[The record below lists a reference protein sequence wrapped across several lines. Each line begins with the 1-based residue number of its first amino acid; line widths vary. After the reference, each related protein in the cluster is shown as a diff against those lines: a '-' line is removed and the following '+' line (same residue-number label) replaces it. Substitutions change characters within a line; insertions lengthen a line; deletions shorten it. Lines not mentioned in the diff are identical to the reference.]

1 MKYVLVDRGDN
12 IVDKTEVSGDLKVA
26 KEFFLA
32 RKQIDKKEFNNIWK
46 VMTEEQYDLQFKA
59 SLQNRQMGNRKYEWW
74 KDEPSGPDDEF
85 DY

>member
-32 RKQIDKKEFNNIWK
+32 RKQHNLRIFPILNGKKNLIII
-46 VMTEEQYDLQFKA
+46 Y
-59 SLQNRQMGNRKYEWW
+59 KY
-74 KDEPSGPDDEF
+74 F
-85 DY
+85 F

>member
-59 SLQNRQMGNRKYEWW
+59 SLQNRQIEWW
-74 KDEPSGPDDEF
+74 KEDKEIIDDELKV
-85 DY
+85 

>member
-1 MKYVLVDRGDN
+1 MLVDRGDN

-59 SLQNRQMGNRKYEWW
+59 SLQNRQIEWW
-74 KDEPSGPDDEF
+74 KEDKEIIDDEL
-85 DY
+85 

>member
-26 KEFFLA
+26 KEFFLG

-59 SLQNRQMGNRKYEWW
+59 SLQNRQIEWW
-74 KDEPSGPDDEF
+74 KEDKEIVDDELKV
-85 DY
+85 

>member
-12 IVDKTEVSGDLKVA
+12 IIDKVDIDGDLKVA

-59 SLQNRQMGNRKYEWW
+59 SLQNRQIEWW
-74 KDEPSGPDDEF
+74 KEDKEIVDDELKV
-85 DY
+85 

>member
-26 KEFFLA
+26 KEFFLG

-59 SLQNRQMGNRKYEWW
+59 SLQNRQIEWG
-74 KDEPSGPDDEF
+74 KEDKEIVDDELKV
-85 DY
+85 

>member
-1 MKYVLVDRGDN
+1 MLVDRGDN

-59 SLQNRQMGNRKYEWW
+59 TK
-74 KDEPSGPDDEF
+74 KDIQKEIDKIMLKK
-85 DY
+85 

>member
-59 SLQNRQMGNRKYEWW
+59 ALQNRQIEWW
-74 KDEPSGPDDEF
+74 KEDKEIVDDELKV
-85 DY
+85 

>member
-1 MKYVLVDRGDN
+1 MLVDRGDN

-59 SLQNRQMGNRKYEWW
+59 SLQNRQMGKMKYEWW
-74 KDEPSGPDDEF
+74 KDEPTGPDDGF

>member
-26 KEFFLA
+26 KEFFLG
-32 RKQIDKKEFNNIWK
+32 RKQIDKKEFNYIWK

-59 SLQNRQMGNRKYEWW
+59 SLQNRQIEWW
-74 KDEPSGPDDEF
+74 KEDKEIVDDELKV
-85 DY
+85 

>member
-1 MKYVLVDRGDN
+1 VKYVLVDRGDN

-59 SLQNRQMGNRKYEWW
+59 SLQNRQIEWW
-74 KDEPSGPDDEF
+74 KEDKEIVDDELKV
-85 DY
+85 